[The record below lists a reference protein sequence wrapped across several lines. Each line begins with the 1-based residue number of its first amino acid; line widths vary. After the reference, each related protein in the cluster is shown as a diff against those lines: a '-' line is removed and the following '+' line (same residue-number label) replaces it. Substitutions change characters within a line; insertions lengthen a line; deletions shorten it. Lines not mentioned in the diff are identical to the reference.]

1 MVIHDHH
8 LINWN
13 RMMVPIPEAVG
24 DFVDRQVASGAYKD
38 AVAYIRALVEAD
50 RKRQAREHLEMLLV
64 KGRRIRQRDRNDLPR
79 LGPHSARRDRAH
91 RESQTK
97 TCGVRTARGKTRHR

>member
-1 MVIHDHH
+1 
-8 LINWN
+8 
-13 RMMVPIPEAVG
+13 MMVPIPEAVG

-64 KGRRIRQRDRNDLPR
+64 RGVESGKGTEMTYRDWDRIQRDGIALIGNRKPK
-79 LGPHSARRDRAH
+79 HAA
-91 RESQTK
+91 
-97 TCGVRTARGKTRHR
+97 